1 MIDYLHNTWLVAAIS
16 LSYLGL
22 LFAVAI
28 YGNRTQHTRWQPYV
42 YSLTMAIFC
51 TSWAFY
57 GVVQQSITTGWLL
70 APTYLGAILLVTVG
84 WKVIDRIITMA
95 KNENSTTISD
105 FIAARYGHSRGIAI
119 LVTTFCLIGIIPYIA
134 LQLKAVSGSFQMLTD
149 TGAIQLSWYTDPT
162 LIIAA
167 IMAVFGI
174 LFGTRTIDSSE
185 SNRGMMLAIA
195 FESIVKLIAFMA
207 VGLFAVYGLYD
218 GFFDLFDKTM
228 DNPKLNTML
237 TNYSNPSVYLTHAVI
252 GAIAIIA
259 LPRQFHVAV
268 VESSSDK
275 DLKTARWLFPLYLLL
290 INLFVLP
297 LAMFTVLQQDDFHTL
312 DYITLQIPMVYD
324 QQWLALLAYIGGLS
338 AGTSMVIIA
347 AITLATMVSNE
358 IMLPLL
364 MKFKSKQD
372 AHSQQLK
379 ARVLNI
385 RRVAIVV
392 ILFMAFFYYRILS
405 QYNSLSEIGL
415 LSFVAVAQFAPA
427 MLIGLIWQ
435 GANSRGAYLGLIT
448 GFLVWCYCLFIPVL
462 ASAGWVTDEYMLGP
476 WGIEFLRPYE
486 LFGLNGLEHIVHGT
500 FWSLALNT
508 LALIIGSL
516 YYQPGFAEVEQAQ
529 RFVKIHKP
537 IKHPNKPNYSIKIAD
552 LKALLLR
559 FVNETKVDGLLK
571 ESTNP
576 LTGRLIEKTTVDDK
590 LLKSADR
597 LLSSVLGRR
606 GSSLLMGKL
615 FVGEMDQF
623 DNLNTIMD
631 EVSEVVSF
639 NRELLNSV
647 LQNFNQ
653 GVSVAD
659 ENLNLIA
666 WNQKFVS
673 LYEFPHNFLYVG
685 ISLEKV
691 ILFIAKTGGYG
702 EQNVEQLVWQRMSE
716 LRSGS
721 AHHSVRKTSDGR
733 YIELQGNAMADNR
746 YVTTYTDI
754 TAHRKIEEEL
764 RESNEELE
772 ERVEDRTQEL
782 THLNTVLHKANT
794 NKTRFLASAGHDLVQ
809 PLNSAS
815 LFSASILHKLNS
827 LGDCESKDNL
837 LSVAHNLE
845 KSLNSA
851 ESLLNELL
859 EISKL
864 DAEVIKPNIS
874 VFAIDQILK
883 TLYQE
888 FLPLSQAKGIEL
900 RFVPCGLSVRSDAVL
915 LRRVIQ
921 NLLSNALRYTP
932 SGKILL
938 GVRRQADR
946 LWVEVHDTGIGLP
959 QDQMETIFDEFIRLE
974 DNKHNNEKGLG
985 LGLSIV
991 QRIVS
996 LLGHTIAVQSHLE
1009 VGSCFRVNVAT
1020 ATPVAQQKTNVE
1032 VSEQETGNNSQL
1044 ILCIDNEQQI
1054 VDGMGSLLND
1064 WGYQVVTA
1072 TNEQQAI
1079 ELLEGKIPHMTIVDY
1094 HLDAGVTGV
1103 QVMKSLQQ
1111 LWLRTIPCLVITA
1124 DYTPEVKDEIKDH
1137 QYYLL
1142 KKPVKPMALRS
1153 LLRKLMGD

>member
-1 MIDYLHNTWLVAAIS
+1 MEYLHNIWFIAVVS

-28 YGNRTQHTRWQPYV
+28 YGNRSTETRWQPYV

-57 GVVQQSITTGWLL
+57 GVVQQSITTGWFL

-84 WKVIDRIITMA
+84 WKVIDRIITVA

-105 FIAARYGHSRGIAI
+105 FIAARFGHSRGIAI
-119 LVTTFCLIGIIPYIA
+119 LVTSFCLIGIIPYIA
-134 LQLKAVSGSFQMLTD
+134 LQLKAVSGSFQMLTN
-149 TGAIQLSWYTDPT
+149 TGAIQLSWYNDPT

-167 IMAVFGI
+167 IMAVFAI

-195 FESIVKLIAFMA
+195 FESIIKLVAFMA
-207 VGLFAVYGLYD
+207 VGLFAVYGFYD
-218 GFFDLFDKTM
+218 GFYDLFSQAM
-228 DNPKLNTML
+228 NSPKLHHTL
-237 TNYSNPSVYLTHAVI
+237 TDYSNPSVYLTHAVI

-268 VESSSDK
+268 VENSSDK

-297 LAMFTVLQQDDFHTL
+297 LAMFTMLQQDDFITL
-312 DYITLQIPMVYD
+312 NYITLQIPIVYE
-324 QQWLALLAYIGGLS
+324 QKGLALLAYIGGLS

-364 MKFKSKQD
+364 IKLKYKQD
-372 AHSQQLK
+372 AHSQRLK
-379 ARVLNI
+379 VRVLNI
-385 RRVAIVV
+385 RRVAIVI

-427 MLIGLIWQ
+427 MLIGLVWQ
-435 GANSRGAYLGLIT
+435 GANSRGAYAGLIT
-448 GFLVWCYCLFIPVL
+448 GFLVWCYCLFIPIL
-462 ASAGWVTDEYMLGP
+462 ASAGWVSSEFMLGP

-486 LFGLNGLEHIVHGT
+486 LFGFNGLEHIVHGT

-516 YYQPGFAEVEQAQ
+516 YYQPGFAEAEQAQ
-529 RFVKIHKP
+529 RFVKVYKP
-537 IKHPNKPNYSIKIAD
+537 THNPSQATYSIKIAD

-559 FVNETKVDGLLK
+559 FVNETKVEGLLQA
-571 ESTNP
+571 SSNP
-576 LTGRLIEKTTVDDK
+576 LTGRLIEKIPVNDK

-606 GSSLLMGKL
+606 GSSLLINKL
-615 FVGEMDQF
+615 LAGETGQF
-623 DNLNTIMD
+623 NQLNTIME

-673 LYEFPHNFLYVG
+673 LYEFPSNFLYVG

-691 ILFIAKTGGYG
+691 ILFIAESGGYG
-702 EQNVEQLVWQRMSE
+702 TKNIEQLVWRRMSE

-721 AHHSVRKTSDGR
+721 PHHSVRQTKEGQ

-754 TAHRKIEEEL
+754 TAHRKIEDEL
-764 RESNEELE
+764 RKSNDELE
-772 ERVEDRTQEL
+772 ERVETRTQEL
-782 THLNTVLHKANT
+782 TELNGALHNANS

-815 LFSASILHKLNS
+815 LFAASISHKINNLQENNA
-827 LGDCESKDNL
+827 KDNL
-837 LSVAHNLE
+837 LLVAHNLE
-845 KSLNSA
+845 KSLHSA

-864 DAEVIKPNIS
+864 DAEIIKPNIS
-874 VFAIDQILK
+874 VFAIDEVLT
-883 TLYQE
+883 TLFQE
-888 FLPLSQAKGIEL
+888 FLPLAHKKGL
-900 RFVPCGLSVRSDAVL
+900 KLHFVPCHLSVRSDPAL

-932 SGKILL
+932 NGKILL
-938 GVRRQADR
+938 GVRRKQAD
-946 LWVEVHDTGIGLP
+946 LWIEVHDTGIGLP
-959 QDQMETIFDEFIRLE
+959 IDQTDVIFDEFTRLE
-974 DNKHNNEKGLG
+974 DNKHNSEKGLG

-991 QRIVS
+991 QRIVN
-996 LLGHTIAVQSHLE
+996 LLGHNISVQSTPGL
-1009 VGSCFRVNVAT
+1009 GSCFRVNVAT
-1020 ATPVAQQKTNVE
+1020 AKANTAQPIKVEANEKAAPVMTK
-1032 VSEQETGNNSQL
+1032 L

-1054 VDGMGSLLND
+1054 VDGMGSLLSD

-1072 TNEQQAI
+1072 INEQQAI
-1079 ELLEGKIPHMTIVDY
+1079 QMLAGRIPNMTIIDY

-1103 QVMKSLQQ
+1103 GVMGNLQQ
-1111 LWLRTIPCLVITA
+1111 LWAVNLPCLVITA
-1124 DYTPEVKDEIKDH
+1124 DYTMEVKDEILQH
-1137 QYYLL
+1137 QFYLL

-1153 LLRKLMGD
+1153 LLRKVMGD

>member
-1 MIDYLHNTWLVAAIS
+1 MEYLHNTWFIAVVS

-28 YGNRTQHTRWQPYV
+28 YGNRSKETRWQPYV

-70 APTYLGAILLVTVG
+70 APTYFGAILLMTFG
-84 WKVIDRIITMA
+84 WKVIDRIITVA

-105 FIAARYGHSRGIAI
+105 FLAARFGHSRGIAI
-119 LVTTFCLIGIIPYIA
+119 LVTAICLIGIIPYIA

-195 FESIVKLIAFMA
+195 FESIVKLVAFMA
-207 VGLFAVYGLYD
+207 VGLFAVYGFYD
-218 GFFDLFDKTM
+218 GFFDLFSQAM
-228 DNPKLNTML
+228 NSPKLQHTL
-237 TNYSNPSVYLTHAVI
+237 TDYSNPSVYLTHAVI

-275 DLKTARWLFPLYLLL
+275 DLKTARWLFPVYLLL

-297 LAMFTVLQQDDFHTL
+297 LAMFTMLQQDDFVTL
-312 DYITLQIPMVYD
+312 NYITLQIPMIYE
-324 QQWLALLAYIGGLS
+324 QNGLALLAYIGGLS

-364 MKFKSKQD
+364 IKFKYKQD
-372 AHSQQLK
+372 AHSQKLK
-379 ARVLNI
+379 SRVLNI
-385 RRVAIVV
+385 RRVAIVI
-392 ILFMAFFYYRILS
+392 ILFMSFFYYRILS

-427 MLIGLIWQ
+427 MLIGLMWQ
-435 GANSRGAYLGLIT
+435 GANSRGAYAGLIT

-462 ASAGWVTDEYMLGP
+462 ASAGWVNAEFMLGP

-486 LFGLNGLEHIVHGT
+486 MFGLNGLEHIVHGT

-508 LALIIGSL
+508 LALVIGSL
-516 YYQPGFAEVEQAQ
+516 YYKPGFAEAEQAL

-537 IKHPNKPNYSIKIAD
+537 TKDPAKANYSIKIAD

-559 FVNETKVDGLLK
+559 FINEAKVDGLLK
-571 ESTNP
+571 SSSNP
-576 LTGRLIEKTTVDDK
+576 FTGRLIDKTTVDDK

-606 GSSLLMGKL
+606 GSSLLMAKL
-615 FVGEMDQF
+615 VSGETDQF
-623 DNLNTIMD
+623 NHLNTIME

-673 LYEFPHNFLYVG
+673 LYEFPNTFLYVG

-691 ILFIAKTGGYG
+691 ILFIAKSGGYG
-702 EQNVEQLVWQRMSE
+702 TQNIDQLVWRRMSE

-721 AHHSVRKTSDGR
+721 PHHSVRKTKEGR

-754 TAHRKIEEEL
+754 TAHRKIEDEL

-772 ERVEDRTQEL
+772 ERVESRTQEL
-782 THLNTVLHKANT
+782 TDLNEVLHKANS

-815 LFSASILHKLNS
+815 LFAASILHKINNLKEN
-827 LGDCESKDNL
+827 DSKDNL
-837 LSVAHNLE
+837 VNVAHNLE

-864 DAEVIKPNIS
+864 DAEVIKPNIR
-874 VFAIDQILK
+874 VFAIDQVLT

-888 FLPLSQAKGIEL
+888 FLPLAQEKGIEL
-900 RFVPCGLSVRSDAVL
+900 HFVPCHLSVRSDAAL

-932 SGKILL
+932 QGKVLL
-938 GVRRQADR
+938 GVRRKQSD
-946 LWVEVHDTGIGLP
+946 LWIEVHDTGIGLP
-959 QDQMETIFDEFIRLE
+959 QDQTDAIFEEFTRLE
-974 DNKHNNEKGLG
+974 DNKHNSEKGLG

-991 QRIVS
+991 QRIVN
-996 LLGHTIAVQSHLE
+996 LLGHKVSVQSQPD

-1020 ATPVAQQKTNVE
+1020 AKAVAVQKINIE
-1032 VSEQETGNNSQL
+1032 VADKEISSMAQL

-1072 TNEQQAI
+1072 TNEQQALNI
-1079 ELLEGKIPHMTIVDY
+1079 LAGKVPNMTIIDY
-1094 HLDAGVTGV
+1094 HLDAGVTGIE
-1103 QVMKSLQQ
+1103 VMKNLQKRWQ
-1111 LWLRTIPCLVITA
+1111 LNLPCLVITA
-1124 DYTPEVKDEIKDH
+1124 DYTTEVKDEITQNKF
-1137 QYYLL
+1137 YLL